1 MNGLNGQA
9 APAALILSDTT
20 ALDDQVG
27 HLIRR
32 AHLRAV
38 AIFNAEL
45 GKHKLTTTQ
54 YFAMVWLF
62 EMGQLP
68 KNHLA
73 ELATLD
79 RATLQYEVKSLLAQG
94 MVEALPDNHDRR
106 RIVLQ
111 LTPAGRSIV
120 EELQPQID
128 TTNEKVLAPLSP
140 NERDEFLR
148 LLQRLT

>member
-1 MNGLNGQA
+1 MQ
-9 APAALILSDTT
+9 SDTT

-32 AHLRAV
+32 AHLRAA
-38 AIFNAEL
+38 AIFNTEL

-62 EMGQLP
+62 EMGQLSR
-68 KNHLA
+68 NHLA

-79 RATLQYEVKSLLAQG
+79 RATLQYEVKHLLALG
-94 MVEALPDNHDRR
+94 MIEALPDDHDRR

-111 LTPAGRSIV
+111 LTAAGRAVV
-120 EELQPQID
+120 EELQPQIE
-128 TTNEKVLAPLSP
+128 TTNEKVLAPLNP